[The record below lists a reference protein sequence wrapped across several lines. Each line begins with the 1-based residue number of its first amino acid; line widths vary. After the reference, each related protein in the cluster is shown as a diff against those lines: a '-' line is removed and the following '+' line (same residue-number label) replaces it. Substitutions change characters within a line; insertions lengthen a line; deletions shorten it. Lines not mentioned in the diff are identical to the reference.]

1 MDSLS
6 IIATVALSLY
16 LLTSTI
22 QHASLRVCL
31 INLERSI
38 DRLLYRLG
46 PSSAEPPPLPQP
58 LAAVTRHKKHGGKAK
73 VRT

>member
-58 LAAVTRHKKHGGKAK
+58 LAAQPRHKNHGGKAPTK
-73 VRT
+73 S